1 MWGNKREAAPH
12 HRNKPRFLNIYNYL
26 FKQKLEA
33 TCKAKA
39 GSERCTSTALKN
51 FWVEWITQVKEK
63 GNYGKALNNS
73 QLPALCERLLQE
85 KCAHADTERLYFEEV
100 L

>member
-1 MWGNKREAAPH
+1 MGAHKREAAPH
-12 HRNKPRFLNIYNYL
+12 HRKKPRFLKIYNYL

-39 GSERCTSTALKN
+39 GGERCAGIALKN
-51 FWVEWITQVKEK
+51 FCVQWITQVKEK

-73 QLPALCERLLQE
+73 QLPALSVRGKTPARKMCP
-85 KCAHADTERLYFEEV
+85 C
-100 L
+100 